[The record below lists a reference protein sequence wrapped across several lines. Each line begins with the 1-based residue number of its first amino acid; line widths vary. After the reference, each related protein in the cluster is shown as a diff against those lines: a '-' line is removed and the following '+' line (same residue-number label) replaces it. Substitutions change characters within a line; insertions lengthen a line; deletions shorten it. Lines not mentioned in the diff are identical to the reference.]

1 MSDTYHGI
9 PEKMVPVLP
18 GHDPDGKREGR
29 KGPVKV
35 DATEVDAL
43 SSAKVGEDDIT
54 NEGVS
59 KDDEEEHDHEW
70 C

>member
-18 GHDPDGKREGR
+18 SHDPDGKVERREG
-29 KGPVKV
+29 PIKV
-35 DATEVDAL
+35 DATEVDTL

-54 NEGVS
+54 NE
-59 KDDEEEHDHEW
+59 
-70 C
+70 

>member
-9 PEKMVPVLP
+9 PEKMVPVLSS
-18 GHDPDGKREGR
+18 HDPDGKGEGCE
-29 KGPVKV
+29 GSVEV

-54 NEGVS
+54 NE
-59 KDDEEEHDHEW
+59 
-70 C
+70 